1 MNESL
6 ALPLESSL
14 VKVYLQYLVLT
25 CAQLLSTA
33 SGNLLKLRFS
43 QHKCLGH
50 FHLVFDFER
59 TLRLSEV
66 WRKPPGLCL
75 LETSAKN

>member
-25 CAQLLSTA
+25 CAQALEH
-33 SGNLLKLRFS
+33 GI
-43 QHKCLGH
+43 
-50 FHLVFDFER
+50 
-59 TLRLSEV
+59 
-66 WRKPPGLCL
+66 WKP
-75 LETSAKN
+75 LEAALF